1 MAETSSTLVNGMFN
15 VATAAAAGCMAD
27 FATFPLDTAKV
38 RLQIQGVPAAV
49 PVQLAG
55 VSGHLHMPAGAG
67 ASAARAQYE
76 GLVGTIATIVRQ
88 EGVRSLYNGLSA
100 GLQRQCAFVSVRL
113 GMYESTK
120 DFYQGLIDG
129 DRPKR
134 ATEVPSMNVASRVLA
149 GLTTGGMAVLFA
161 QPTDL
166 VKVRFQAAPPGTKPY
181 PSTLAAYR
189 SIAGAEGFFGLWKG
203 LAPNVARNSIV
214 NVSEIVCY
222 DLVKDALLMHGVMND
237 GVPLHFSSAVVAG
250 FCATVV
256 ASPVDVVKTRYMNA
270 QPGEYR
276 SALEV
281 ATRMASNEGLAAFY
295 KGFTPSFCR
304 LVSWN
309 IAMWITYEQLKGV
322 VRRMR
327 EVDV

>member
-1 MAETSSTLVNGMFN
+1 MADSSAIVNGLFN
-15 VATAAAAGCMAD
+15 VATAATAGCMAD

-38 RLQIQGVPAAV
+38 RLQIQGVPAA
-49 PVQLAG
+49 PMMQLAG
-55 VSGHLHMPAGAG
+55 VGGHMHLPVALPAAV
-67 ASAARAQYE
+67 QYE
-76 GLVGTIATIVRQ
+76 GLLGTMSTIVRQ

-113 GMYESTK
+113 GLYESTK
-120 DFYQGLIDG
+120 NFYQGLIDG
-129 DRPKR
+129 NRPKR
-134 ATEVPSMNVASRVLA
+134 ATDVPSMNVLSRVLA

-161 QPTDL
+161 QPTDV

-189 SIAGAEGFFGLWKG
+189 SIAGAEGFFGLWRG
-203 LAPNVARNSIV
+203 LAPNVVRNSIV

-222 DLVKDALLMHGVMND
+222 DIVKDSLMMHGVMDD
-237 GVPLHFSSAVVAG
+237 GIPLHFTSAVIAG

-270 QPGEYR
+270 KPGEYR
-276 SALEV
+276 NALEV
-281 ATRMASNEGLAAFY
+281 ATRMAANEGMAAFY

-309 IAMWITYEQLKGV
+309 IAMWISYEQLKGV
-322 VRRMR
+322 VKRMR
-327 EVDV
+327 AVEEF